1 MAKSANAFRTI
12 REVSEWLETPAHVL
26 RFWESKFRQVS
37 PVKRA
42 GGRRYYRPADMLLL
56 GGLKKLLHEDNMSIK
71 DAARFLKTDGVKAV
85 QALSRPLE
93 ETVSGQQDSGVTPT
107 QSQPEPALADLHPDA
122 AVEPPVIPEASEGAI
137 VNNESPVNA
146 VIDRPETSLPEQV
159 SEPAQLSLPGTPDPA
174 PLSVEKPVE
183 APVTLPEKPV
193 KRPGVHSEEVSD
205 VTNEPDLFSLME
217 PTVPETPVQEN
228 QIVADD
234 QLSDLPAH
242 AAIETEIPTPPE
254 TPAPDEMVAASAE
267 VHMSD
272 TPEDAAVP
280 STGMTG
286 TSEEPQN
293 TPAPELSDPDQTDP
307 ASAQIADTDAPDE
320 NIPDAAIPMAIETTA
335 VPEDPAND
343 VVFLREQ
350 PVLTV
355 ILNTAFPMLVSAGPA
370 LEVAA
375 TRLETLRNRMAGR

>member
-12 REVSEWLETPAHVL
+12 REVSEWLDTPAHVL

-93 ETVSGQQDSGVTPT
+93 ETVSGQQDSDVTPT
-107 QSQPEPALADLHPDA
+107 KSHPEPALADLHPDA
-122 AVEPPVIPEASEGAI
+122 AIESPVIPEASEGAI

-146 VIDRPETSLPEQV
+146 AVDTPETSLPEQV
-159 SEPAQLSLPGTPDPA
+159 SEPAQLSLPGTPDPV

-183 APVTLPEKPV
+183 AAVSLPEKPA
-193 KRPGVHSEEVSD
+193 KRPDVHSEEVSD
-205 VTNEPDLFSLME
+205 VTDEPNLFSLME
-217 PTVPETPVQEN
+217 PTVPETPVQES
-228 QIVADD
+228 QVVADD

-254 TPAPDEMVAASAE
+254 TPALDEMVAASVE
-267 VHMSD
+267 VPQSEAPGD
-272 TPEDAAVP
+272 TVVP
-280 STGMTG
+280 STGTSG
-286 TSEEPQN
+286 TSEEPEGAR
-293 TPAPELSDPDQTDP
+293 APEPSDPDQTDP
-307 ASAQIADTDAPDE
+307 VTAQVTDTDAPDE
-320 NIPDAAIPMAIETTA
+320 NIPDAAIPMAIETAA
-335 VPEDPAND
+335 VPEDPAD
-343 VVFLREQ
+343 DAVFLREQ

-370 LEVAA
+370 LEVAT

>member
-12 REVSEWLETPAHVL
+12 REVSEWLDTPAHVL

-42 GGRRYYRPADMLLL
+42 GGRRYYRPADMFLL

-71 DAARFLKTDGVKAV
+71 DAARFLKTDGIKAV

-93 ETVSGQQDSGVTPT
+93 ETGSGQQDSDVTPT
-107 QSQPEPALADLHPDA
+107 KSQPEPALADLHPDA
-122 AVEPPVIPEASEGAI
+122 AVESTVIPEASEGAI

-146 VIDRPETSLPEQV
+146 AVDTPETSLPEQV
-159 SEPAQLSLPGTPDPA
+159 SEPAQLSLPGTPDPV

-183 APVTLPEKPV
+183 AAVSLPEKPA
-193 KRPGVHSEEVSD
+193 KRPDVHSEEVSD
-205 VTNEPDLFSLME
+205 VTDEPNLFSLME

-242 AAIETEIPTPPE
+242 AAIETEIPTPAE
-254 TPAPDEMVAASAE
+254 TPAPDEMVAASVE
-267 VHMSD
+267 VPQSEAPGD
-272 TPEDAAVP
+272 TVVP
-280 STGMTG
+280 STGTAG
-286 TSEEPQN
+286 TSEEPEGAR
-293 TPAPELSDPDQTDP
+293 APEPSDPDQTDP
-307 ASAQIADTDAPDE
+307 VTAQVTDTDAPDE
-320 NIPDAAIPMAIETTA
+320 NIPDAAIPMAIETAA
-335 VPEDPAND
+335 VPEDPAD
-343 VVFLREQ
+343 DAVFLREQ

-370 LEVAA
+370 LEVAT
-375 TRLETLRNRMAGR
+375 TRLETLRNRMASR